1 MIYLDNAATTLRKP
15 PQVEQAVL
23 DAMRTAGNPGRGA
36 HGPTLHASRL
46 VYAARCA
53 MAKLLHAPDP
63 SCIAF
68 AANATEALNIALG
81 GLFAPGDHIITTV
94 CEHNSVLRPLYRL
107 REQGLQFSFAGVDER
122 GRLQYDDWDKLVQPN
137 TKALVVTGASNVTG
151 NGTDLAKAAGFA
163 HRHSLLLI
171 VDAAQTAG
179 SQPIDVQALGIDV
192 LCFTGH
198 KALLGPQGTGGL
210 YVRPGLSIQPLVVG
224 GSGVHSFDEQHPAQ
238 MPTALEAGTLNVPG
252 LAGLCA
258 GVEWILAQGVETLC
272 AKETALA
279 ALFYKNIRDLP
290 NVKIYGDPEMALH
303 APIISLNI
311 GDEDSARIADIL
323 WEDYSICV
331 RAGAHCAPLMHKA
344 LGTVEQGMVR
354 FSFSHFNT
362 EAEVLQTGYR
372 PEGDGWRCGGGERPL
387 GSRSASDRSR
397 CSGACTGDLICA
409 SKKLILFFHSAQR
422 WMPWNGKSSALR
434 RRFRAGSSHC
444 RARSPQAA
452 ALPGGCCRK
461 NLSSGRTGWTRH
473 VTIRLQQ

>member
-1 MIYLDNAATTLRKP
+1 MIYLDNAATTLNKP
-15 PQVEQAVL
+15 PQVEQAML
-23 DAMRTAGNPGRGA
+23 DALRTAGNPGRGA
-36 HGPTLHASRL
+36 HEPTLHASRL

-53 MAKLLHAPDP
+53 ISRLLNAPDP
-63 SCIAF
+63 SCVAF
-68 AANATEALNIALG
+68 TANATQALNTALG

-94 CEHNSVLRPLYRL
+94 CEHNSVLRALYRL
-107 REQGLQFSFAGVDER
+107 RDQEGVQLSFAGVDEK
-122 GRLQYDDWDKLVQPN
+122 GRLQYDGWQGLIQPN
-137 TKALVVTGASNVTG
+137 TKAVVVTCASNVTG
-151 NGTDLAKAAGFA
+151 NGTDLIRVSEFA
-163 HRHSLLLI
+163 HRNGLLLI

-179 SQPIDVQALGIDV
+179 AQPVDVQALDIDV

-210 YVRPGLSIQPLVVG
+210 YVRPGLSVRPLVVG
-224 GSGVHSFDEQHPAQ
+224 GSGVHSFDERHPAQ

-344 LGTVEQGMVR
+344 LGTVEQGVVR

-362 EAEVLQTGYR
+362 EAEVLQT
-372 PEGDGWRCGGGERPL
+372 
-387 GSRSASDRSR
+387 
-397 CSGACTGDLICA
+397 
-409 SKKLILFFHSAQR
+409 
-422 WMPWNGKSSALR
+422 
-434 RRFRAGSSHC
+434 
-444 RARSPQAA
+444 AA
-452 ALPGGCCRK
+452 AVQELAQE
-461 NLSSGRTGWTRH
+461 
-473 VTIRLQQ
+473 I

>member
-36 HGPTLHASRL
+36 HEPTLHASRL

-163 HRHSLLLI
+163 HRHGLLLI

-210 YVRPGLSIQPLVVG
+210 YVRPGLFIQPLVVG

-258 GVEWILAQGVETLC
+258 GVEWILAHGVETLC

-344 LGTVEQGMVR
+344 LGTVEQGVIR

-362 EAEVLQTGYR
+362 EAEVLQT
-372 PEGDGWRCGGGERPL
+372 
-387 GSRSASDRSR
+387 
-397 CSGACTGDLICA
+397 
-409 SKKLILFFHSAQR
+409 
-422 WMPWNGKSSALR
+422 
-434 RRFRAGSSHC
+434 
-444 RARSPQAA
+444 AA
-452 ALPGGCCRK
+452 AVQELAQE
-461 NLSSGRTGWTRH
+461 
-473 VTIRLQQ
+473 I